1 MYMAD
6 FKQREGETFE
16 QYDKRLR
23 AESNPLSP
31 LYNPP
36 TPKPLEPDRIGPIVG
51 RIGVGPIES
60 QTDFIRE
67 ILIHLAL
74 NETPLSLH
82 YLNKRFGV
90 FAKKLYLPIQGML
103 DRAEA
108 AGLIKMRFNSKRKKT
123 YIYSA
128 DLHRE
133 LLEVMRETGNMYFL
147 EETEADADMT
157 PAQQRRQIEERR
169 AARNPKPVPK

>member
-1 MYMAD
+1 
-6 FKQREGETFE
+6 
-16 QYDKRLR
+16 
-23 AESNPLSP
+23 
-31 LYNPP
+31 
-36 TPKPLEPDRIGPIVG
+36 
-51 RIGVGPIES
+51 
-60 QTDFIRE
+60 
-67 ILIHLAL
+67 
-74 NETPLSLH
+74 
-82 YLNKRFGV
+82 
-90 FAKKLYLPIQGML
+90 ML